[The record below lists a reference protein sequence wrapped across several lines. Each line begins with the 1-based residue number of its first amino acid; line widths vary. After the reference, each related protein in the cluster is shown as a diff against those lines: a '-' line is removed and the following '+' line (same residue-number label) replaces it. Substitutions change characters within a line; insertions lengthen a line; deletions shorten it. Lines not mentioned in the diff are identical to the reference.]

1 MSRPSVWLLI
11 FLSLL
16 AGFFF
21 APSFSSKAASNSARE
36 GWAAILEMN
45 DFPGDS
51 SDLLTGFSDTH
62 KWNAT
67 LHAYGWQSD
76 HIYIVNGELTSTV
89 GRNALDFL
97 INNADEND
105 VVFFFIF
112 AHGNWIGNEM
122 MWSSWFP
129 SMWMSVPSHNKL
141 LFVSSCGAGSFSN
154 SLTDDPVDHVHVG
167 SVQDGEYAWAGLPEE
182 GLPIIGEVFSHYFSA
197 AFLNDSAD
205 VNSNGEVSV
214 EEAFSFAS
222 PQSRNYIADVVFPA
236 FDYYADMCGNVAPSP
251 TIDDAYPGEMSI
263 TVEPGDP
270 LDNSLLFQLLWVW
283 APFIVGCVAASI
295 ILASLLFLRK
305 RSAL

>member
-1 MSRPSVWLLI
+1 
-11 FLSLL
+11 
-16 AGFFF
+16 
-21 APSFSSKAASNSARE
+21 
-36 GWAAILEMN
+36 
-45 DFPGDS
+45 

-62 KWNAT
+62 KWNTT

-89 GRNALDFL
+89 GRNALNFL

-154 SLTDDPVDHVHVG
+154 SLTDDPVEHIHLG
-167 SVQDGEYAWAGLPEE
+167 SVQADEYAWAGLPEE

-222 PQSRNYIADVVFPA
+222 PQSRNYLANVVFPA
-236 FDYYADMCGNVAPSP
+236 YEYYAEMCGNVAPHP
-251 TIDDAYPGEMSI
+251 TMDDAYPDEMSI
-263 TVEPGDP
+263 AVEPGDP
-270 LDNSLLFQLLWVW
+270 LYNQILFQLLLVW
-283 APFIVGCVAASI
+283 TPVIVVCIVASI
-295 ILASLLFLRK
+295 ILSSLLLLRK
-305 RSAL
+305 WAII